1 LSGDSA
7 ASALPAGTFN
17 PYPWQECGPASP
29 RTIHWLPHGAGSV
42 GYGMKVARQTTLR
55 DHTALFG
62 VGVHSGLPVTITIHP
77 ADADSGI
84 RFVRTRIEGEQD
96 REIPADLEA
105 VTATEFA
112 TVLGDAD
119 GPLVSTAE
127 HVLAALAGLG
137 VDNAMVEIDGPEAP
151 IMDGSAGPFVA
162 AIDQVGI
169 ELLHQPRRY
178 IKVLKPVRVTLGNAY
193 GEIVP
198 NPRGFRIEAEVDFDH
213 SLIGRQS
220 LAIDIKPDT
229 FRREIARARTFGFM
243 RDVASLWNS
252 GYALGASLENTLVVS
267 ENRILNPEGTR
278 FPDECVR
285 HKVLDAIGDL
295 ALAGGPLLATYR
307 ARRGGH
313 KLNHAVLCALMC
325 DASAWTYVE
334 AEPVRPVRSFSEPA
348 GRMAPAFGPEIS

>member
-1 LSGDSA
+1 
-7 ASALPAGTFN
+7 
-17 PYPWQECGPASP
+17 
-29 RTIHWLPHGAGSV
+29 
-42 GYGMKVARQTTLR
+42 MKVARQTTLR
-55 DHTALFG
+55 DHTALLG
-62 VGVHSGLPVTITIHP
+62 VGVHSGLPVTLTLHP
-77 ADADSGI
+77 ADADTGI
-84 RFVRTRIEGEQD
+84 RFIRTRIEGEQD
-96 REIPADLEA
+96 REIPADMDA

-127 HVLAALAGLG
+127 HVLAALAGVG
-137 VDNAMVEIDGPEAP
+137 IDNAVVEIDGPEAP

-169 ELLHQPRRY
+169 EVLDSPRRY
-178 IKVLKPVRVTLGNAY
+178 IKVLKPVHVALGNSY

-198 NPRGFRIEAEVDFDH
+198 NSRGFRIEAEVDFDH
-213 SLIGRQS
+213 ALIGRQS

-229 FRREIARARTFGFM
+229 FRREVARARTFGFM

-252 GYALGASLENTLVVS
+252 GYALGASLENTLVIS

-285 HKVLDAIGDL
+285 HKVLDAVGDL

-307 ARRGGH
+307 SRRGGH
-313 KLNHAVLCALMC
+313 KLNHAVLCALMN
-325 DASAWTYVE
+325 DRSAWAYVE
-334 AEPVRPVRSFSEPA
+334 AEPTRPLRGYADLA
-348 GRMAPAFGPEIS
+348 GRMMPAFGPEIS